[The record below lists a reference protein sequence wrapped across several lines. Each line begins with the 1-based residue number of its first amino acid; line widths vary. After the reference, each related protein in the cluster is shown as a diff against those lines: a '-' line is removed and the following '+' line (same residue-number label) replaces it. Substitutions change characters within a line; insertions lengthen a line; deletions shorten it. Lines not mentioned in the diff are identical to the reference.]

1 MITMKQMLEAGSHFG
16 HQTRRWN
23 PKMKPYIFGARN
35 GIYIIDLQKTVT
47 LYKKAHQAV
56 VEAGAGGG
64 KVLFVG
70 TKKQAADIVA
80 EEAGR
85 CGMWYVNNRWLGGTL
100 TNLETIRK
108 SINRLNELMDMR
120 EKNNW
125 GPGTKKE
132 QLGLQKQLVK
142 LERGL
147 LGLSKMDT
155 LPAVLFVVDPR
166 REAIAVSEANRLN
179 IPVVAITDTNCD
191 PEPIDYLIP
200 SNDDAIRTIRLFT
213 AAMADAIEE
222 GKQLFE
228 ENLRQRRTQDAI
240 AARARAEAKT
250 APKGDIQTTEAQ
262 PPENV
267 AIEVKTG
274 RKKKEAA
281 AEDGE
286 ETAADVS
293 EVESGNE
300 ATDNE

>member
-1 MITMKQMLEAGSHFG
+1 MITMKQMLEAGAHFG

-35 GIYIIDLQKTVT
+35 GIYILDLQKTVH
-47 LYKKAHQAV
+47 LFKKAYQAV
-56 VEAGAGGG
+56 VEKVADGG

-80 EEAGR
+80 EEANR

-108 SINRLNELMDMR
+108 SITKLNDLMDMR

-132 QLGLQKQLVK
+132 QLNLQKELLK

-155 LPAVLFVVDPR
+155 LPSMMFVVDPR
-166 REAIAVSEANRLN
+166 REQIAISEANRLN

-191 PEPIDYLIP
+191 PEPIDYVIP
-200 SNDDAIRTIRLFT
+200 SNDDAIRTIRLFS
-213 AAMADAIEE
+213 AAIADAVEE
-222 GKQLFE
+222 GKQIFE
-228 ENLRQRRTQDAI
+228 ENLRQRRAQEAS
-240 AARARAEAKT
+240 AARTRAEART

-281 AEDGE
+281 EGEDEAGDFGKE
-286 ETAADVS
+286 DET
-293 EVESGNE
+293 N
-300 ATDNE
+300 DNK